1 MFASMRTP
9 SGASRTPSGVPDG
22 AGTARLA
29 LSVRGLACAGGLL
42 WGGCLLV
49 VGTCHHIWPTYGTAF
64 LDVLR
69 SVYPGYGAAT
79 GSLGV
84 LLGTVY
90 GAVDGAVAGALA
102 AWLYNAVAAPAE
114 RTMRDD
120 GKSAP

>member
-1 MFASMRTP
+1 MSASIRDAQPGLERSSGIARTP
-9 SGASRTPSGVPDG
+9 DR
-22 AGTARLA
+22 A
-29 LSVRGLACAGGLL
+29 LSVWGLACAGGLL

-84 LLGTVY
+84 LIGMFY
-90 GAVDGAVAGALA
+90 GALDGAVAGALV
-102 AWLYNAVAAPAE
+102 AWLYNSFAAPSG
-114 RTMRDD
+114 RTLR
-120 GKSAP
+120 GEGESAT